1 MGKFVMDDK
10 RCIEDLKTIQ
20 GHYRMLYSAEPMCL
34 GYAIERLEF
43 LSKYKEVKVIG
54 ETREE

>member
-1 MGKFVMDDK
+1 MSKHIYTYEE
-10 RCIEDLKTIQ
+10 CIRDLKVIQ
-20 GHYRMLYSAEPMCL
+20 EFYQLIYGAEPECL
-34 GYAIERLEF
+34 GYAVERLET